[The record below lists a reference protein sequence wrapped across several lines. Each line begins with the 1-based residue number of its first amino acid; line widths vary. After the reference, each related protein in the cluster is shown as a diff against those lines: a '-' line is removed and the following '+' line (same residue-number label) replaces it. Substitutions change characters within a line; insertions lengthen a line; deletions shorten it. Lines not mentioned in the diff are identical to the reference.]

1 MKIPQWVADG
11 WDNVTTVTAAA
22 WQALPQGARDFLKG
36 FAFGLVIG
44 MALVGSIAWGRP

>member
-44 MALVGSIAWGRP
+44 AAVVGSIAWGRP